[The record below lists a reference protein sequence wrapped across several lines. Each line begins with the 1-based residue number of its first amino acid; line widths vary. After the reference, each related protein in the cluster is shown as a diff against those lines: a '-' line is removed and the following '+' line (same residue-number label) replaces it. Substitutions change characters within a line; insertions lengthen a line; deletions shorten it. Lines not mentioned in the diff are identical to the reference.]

1 MVSQALRVIAGAF
14 NGGRAVSRGAAPKG
28 QAAPPRR
35 LLPLVFVLASR
46 NLFHDRV
53 RLIATVVGIVF
64 SIILVTV
71 QMGLYLSFSRMVT
84 TMIDHAQA
92 DLWIVPRGTKCF
104 EDPSLL
110 DERERF
116 RALAIAGVAEAAPV
130 VIGFA
135 EWRLP
140 GGGATPVFII
150 GSDHQKPG
158 LQPWNIVAGSIDQ
171 LATPDAVA
179 VDESYFDRL
188 GVSQVGDIAEMR
200 QRKARVAVITK
211 GIRSFTTTPY
221 VFTTFDRARTYI
233 GIADNK
239 ATYFLVRVTPGSD
252 IEAVRRQIADNVKDS
267 EVLTEAEFRE
277 RSRSFWLFGTGAG
290 AALFAGALLGI
301 IVGTVIVAQT
311 LYSSTKDHLNEFA
324 TLRAIG
330 SSSVYIVKVILWQA
344 LLSAVIGFIIAAVI
358 GLLVVKFTADT
369 ALPVLMT
376 PGLMAGLFALTVV
389 MCAVS
394 AISAILE
401 VMRIDP
407 AMVFTR

>member
-1 MVSQALRVIAGAF
+1 MVSQALRVIAGAL
-14 NGGRAVSRGAAPKG
+14 NGVQPASRDTAPKG
-28 QAAPPRR
+28 KATPPRR
-35 LLPLVFVLASR
+35 LLPLVLVLASR

-53 RLIATVVGIVF
+53 RLIATIVGIVF

-116 RALAIAGVAEAAPV
+116 RALAVSGVAEAAPV

-140 GGGATPVFII
+140 RGGATPVFII
-150 GSDHQKPG
+150 GSDQKKPG
-158 LQPWNIVAGSIDQ
+158 LQPWDIVAGSLED

-188 GVSQVGDIAEMR
+188 GVSQIGDIAEMR
-200 QRKARVAVITK
+200 QRKARVALITK

-221 VFTTFDRARTYI
+221 VFTTFDRARSYI
-233 GIADNK
+233 GIANNK
-239 ATYFLVRVTPGSD
+239 ATYFLVRVTPGSN
-252 IEAVRRQIADNVKDS
+252 IETVRQQIADNVKDS

-344 LLSAVIGFIIAAVI
+344 LLSAVIGFLIAAGI

-376 PGLMAGLFALTVV
+376 PGLMVGLFALTVV